1 MTNHAAPDAQSE
13 APCLVLMFKAPAR
26 SKQRL
31 ANRIGPLAARLA
43 EQLCNCALEDLDA
56 WEGPIC
62 VAPAAPEDA
71 DWLRARRRSDCR
83 AVLQCEGNLGE
94 RLNHVNRALWEA
106 GHRRQVF
113 IGIDCPALDADY
125 LRDARDALVSHDIVL
140 GPARDGGVVLM
151 GARLRWPALEA
162 LDWSGPRLGDQL
174 TALCRLRGWRIA
186 TLAPRDDID
195 TLDDLLRLERE
206 LVSDTRA
213 ARRRLCDWLSAHG
226 SALRSAAQ

>member
-1 MTNHAAPDAQSE
+1 M
-13 APCLVLMFKAPAR
+13 LMFKAPAR

-31 ANRIGPLAARLA
+31 AARLGPLAARLA
-43 EQLCNCALEDLDA
+43 EQLCNCALEDLDG
-56 WEGPIC
+56 WRGPIC
-62 VAPAAPEDA
+62 VAPAAPADA
-71 DWLRARRRSDCR
+71 EWLRARRGSACRS
-83 AVLQCEGNLGE
+83 VLQCEGNLGR

-113 IGIDCPALDADY
+113 IGIDCPALDPDY
-125 LRDARDALVSHDIVL
+125 LRDAREALESHDVVL

-162 LDWSGPRLGDQL
+162 LDWSGPRLGRQL
-174 TALCRLRGWRIA
+174 AELCRQRGWRVA

-206 LVSDTRA
+206 LANDARP
-213 ARRRLCDWLSAHG
+213 ARRRLGDWLGAHG
-226 SALRSAAQ
+226 STFRAAAR